1 MRTFRLPK
9 AMDLITCEFDA
20 LNHVPRKADLRRVAR
35 AVARALRAGGHFL
48 FDVNNSLGFERYWAG
63 AVWMQPTFV
72 WLHSQRTGSPVFR
85 LLCDLCARPSWPVTG
100 LSGSV
105 VGRPCLRI
113 PRAGFAADVNGL
125 PAHPHERTGSPQ
137 LAPNPT
143 DGPSGHSGDSGT
155 NSPFLFVLNSAT
167 IKFRT
172 LKSQRSFPKPVEQM
186 WEVAMKNLICF
197 LLLLPFTA
205 FGQTALTT
213 TQIAKKVSPSVVV
226 INGKTDSGDVLG
238 SGFIVSK
245 DGKIVT
251 NLHVIRDMKNV
262 SVQTATG
269 DIFDSIS
276 VLATDERRDL
286 AIVRIA
292 GFNLSVL
299 DLGNSDALVV
309 GEAVVIVG
317 SPRGLEGTVT
327 AGILSSVRSSGDG
340 FKLLQT
346 DAAVNPGNS
355 GGPLVND
362 RGEAVGVVSLI
373 LRSSQGLNFAV
384 PINYVRGLLNN
395 IHEPTTLEQTRRSLA
410 STTLAVKQHSGPSLK
425 ETLDWLIEKLPLA
438 ANHYIVKPGPFFAD
452 MGRTK
457 DVTIRTIPS
466 HFESCT
472 VSFDL
477 IETDVWEKYPN
488 NPITITT
495 RQTIPLG
502 ALTGGNIVK
511 DHATLSITDSLTVDQ
526 TLDTW
531 TLFLNSASKVILSE
545 THNSLY
551 NTTSKM
557 KVMILLYWF
566 TMTK

>member
-1 MRTFRLPK
+1 
-9 AMDLITCEFDA
+9 
-20 LNHVPRKADLRRVAR
+20 
-35 AVARALRAGGHFL
+35 
-48 FDVNNSLGFERYWAG
+48 
-63 AVWMQPTFV
+63 
-72 WLHSQRTGSPVFR
+72 
-85 LLCDLCARPSWPVTG
+85 
-100 LSGSV
+100 
-105 VGRPCLRI
+105 
-113 PRAGFAADVNGL
+113 
-125 PAHPHERTGSPQ
+125 
-137 LAPNPT
+137 
-143 DGPSGHSGDSGT
+143 
-155 NSPFLFVLNSAT
+155 
-167 IKFRT
+167 
-172 LKSQRSFPKPVEQM
+172 M

-425 ETLDWLIEKLPLA
+425 ETLDWLIEKLPTAVRLE
-438 ANHYIVKPGPFFAD
+438 VP
-452 MGRTK
+452 
-457 DVTIRTIPS
+457 
-466 HFESCT
+466 
-472 VSFDL
+472 
-477 IETDVWEKYPN
+477 
-488 NPITITT
+488 
-495 RQTIPLG
+495 
-502 ALTGGNIVK
+502 
-511 DHATLSITDSLTVDQ
+511 
-526 TLDTW
+526 
-531 TLFLNSASKVILSE
+531 
-545 THNSLY
+545 
-551 NTTSKM
+551 
-557 KVMILLYWF
+557 
-566 TMTK
+566 